1 MELGVVCRLTGRSG
15 PHSSG
20 NQTWVYARKSQDGT
34 TEVFTYTRD
43 TRVEVPLFA
52 IGVGG
57 DVCEPYVM
65 TQTVGARRV
74 DSKECPEFWCCVPA
88 CAMPDGC

>member
-1 MELGVVCRLTGRSG
+1 MATVQKLTGRSG

-20 NQTWVYARKSQDGT
+20 NETWVYARKSQDR

-52 IGVGG
+52 IEVGG
-57 DVCEPYVM
+57 KVSKPYVM
-65 TQTVGARRV
+65 TQQGGARRV
-74 DSKECPEFWCCVPA
+74 DSEECSEFWCAVPA
-88 CAMPDGC
+88 CAMPGGC